1 MLLEDLKDNAYIIQN
16 ILLQPLYS
24 PNSASETSLLK
35 AATDFKIEEN
45 SDLSLVLHNF
55 TKHPNRLR
63 MLIQEL
69 NVIMGDLEN

>member
-24 PNSASETSLLK
+24 PNSTSETNLLK

-45 SDLSLVLHNF
+45 SDLSND
-55 TKHPNRLR
+55 K
-63 MLIQEL
+63 
-69 NVIMGDLEN
+69 